1 MMAVNGLIAKEVKEL
16 VKDTVYM
23 AISKIRLER
32 GSNGEVKTGND
43 WEVDGERM
51 QSLMCLDRLQEA

>member
-1 MMAVNGLIAKEVKEL
+1 MAVNGLIAKEVKEL

-43 WEVDGERM
+43 WEVDGEQM

>member
-1 MMAVNGLIAKEVKEL
+1 MAVNGLIAKEVKEL

>member
-1 MMAVNGLIAKEVKEL
+1 MAVNGLIAKEVKEL
-16 VKDTVYM
+16 VKDMVYM

>member
-1 MMAVNGLIAKEVKEL
+1 MAVNGLIAKEVKEL
-16 VKDTVYM
+16 VKDMVYM

-32 GSNGEVKTGND
+32 GRNGEVKTGND